1 MSIKLNEVWNETLNR
16 VRQDVLR
23 PSFET
28 WLRTSRPVEIDEEH
42 NSLVVGVPHEFAK
55 HWVQENY
62 ARAIEQALTD
72 VVGSDMSLDLVV
84 SVDTEEAEEDDETL
98 AMQQMQDMSSSA
110 RHEVSSEEKEETE
123 NGVSSGT
130 RSMAGSALNP
140 KYTFSNFVVGDSNRL
155 SHAASLAVAE
165 APARAY
171 NPLFIY
177 GGVGL
182 GKTHLMQ
189 AIAHRVL
196 NSEASHRVVYV
207 SSERFAND
215 LINSIRD
222 TETPSFRARYRN
234 VEVLL
239 IDDIQF
245 LAGKERTQEEFFH
258 TFNTLYEANRQI
270 VISSDRPPK
279 EIPTLEERLRSR
291 FEWGLISDIQSP
303 DLETRIAILRKN
315 AAAEQL
321 NIPDAVLKYIAES
334 ITSNI
339 RELEG
344 ALIRLVAYSSLHQ
357 QNIDME
363 LAESALR
370 DILPQ
375 KSEKPVTIKTI
386 QETVGNYFEITHSEL
401 TGKRR
406 TKQIAFARQ
415 VAMYL
420 CRELTDSSLP
430 QIGAEFG
437 GRDHSTVIHACRK
450 IKKEVK
456 RDPRFKSTVAD
467 LERAVKSS

>member
-1 MSIKLNEVWNETLNR
+1 MSLKLNEVWNETLNR

-28 WLRTSRPVEIDEEH
+28 WLRTSRPVEINEEH

-62 ARAIEQALTD
+62 AQAIEQALTD
-72 VVGSDMSLDLVV
+72 VVGSDMSLDLIV
-84 SVDTEEAEEDDETL
+84 SVDAEELEDDDESL
-98 AMQQMQDMSSSA
+98 ALRQMRERPVHLHKA
-110 RHEVSSEEKEETE
+110 EKKEKSRDRDKTA
-123 NGVSSGT
+123 SDS

-140 KYTFSNFVVGDSNRL
+140 KYTFSNFVVGNSNRL

-315 AAAEQL
+315 AATEQL
-321 NIPDAVLKYIAES
+321 NVPDAVLKYIAES

-357 QNIDME
+357 QTINME
-363 LAESALR
+363 LAENALR

-375 KSEKPVTIKTI
+375 KSEQSITIKRI
-386 QETVGNYFEITHSEL
+386 QETVSEYFDVTLSEL
-401 TGKRR
+401 NGKRR
-406 TKQIAFARQ
+406 TRQVAFPRQ

-456 RDPRFKSTVAD
+456 KDPRFKSTVAD
-467 LERAVKSS
+467 LERAIKSY